1 MRITLTFTLLAA
13 SGSGAEAHAFAQRY
27 DLPLPL
33 WHYIAGAGAT
43 VALSVFAAALFARLN
58 LRPAPSL
65 RICVSHGLA
74 RWLEAALRL
83 LGLACLALLLAAGFL
98 GDQGDWDSNLLP
110 VGVWVLWWV
119 GLAFLAA
126 LLADLWPVLDPW
138 RSIGLWLFYTGPSRD
153 CRGLAKFGVW
163 PALLLFFFFAWAELV
178 WNENAVPRKLALLIV
193 AGSLFTWAGM
203 ALMGV
208 DAWRRH
214 CDAFGLF
221 FGLFGRFAPLTG
233 QRDPHGVTLV
243 LRPYGTGLKQD
254 EPPSISFMAFV
265 ILLLA
270 SVAFDGIN
278 ETPFWESITGLIVGA
293 LYDIGFVSAFG
304 YGAAGALTKTFGLLA
319 TPLVFALIYLAVSA
333 LTGRLCGQSALFT
346 ARRHVLSLTP
356 IAIGY
361 HLAHYLSYLL
371 IQGQA
376 ALPLLSDPLNLGW
389 DLFGW
394 RGREIDIGVVD
405 ARFIWLSAV
414 GSIIAGHVAA
424 IFLAH
429 QEGLRDSSGWAVVR
443 RQWPMSILMILYTML
458 SLWILSQPIVEV

>member
-1 MRITLTFTLLAA
+1 
-13 SGSGAEAHAFAQRY
+13 
-27 DLPLPL
+27 
-33 WHYIAGAGAT
+33 
-43 VALSVFAAALFARLN
+43 
-58 LRPAPSL
+58 
-65 RICVSHGLA
+65 
-74 RWLEAALRL
+74 
-83 LGLACLALLLAAGFL
+83 
-98 GDQGDWDSNLLP
+98 
-110 VGVWVLWWV
+110 
-119 GLAFLAA
+119 
-126 LLADLWPVLDPW
+126 
-138 RSIGLWLFYTGPSRD
+138 
-153 CRGLAKFGVW
+153 
-163 PALLLFFFFAWAELV
+163 
-178 WNENAVPRKLALLIV
+178 
-193 AGSLFTWAGM
+193 
-203 ALMGV
+203 
-208 DAWRRH
+208 
-214 CDAFGLF
+214 
-221 FGLFGRFAPLTG
+221 
-233 QRDPHGVTLV
+233 
-243 LRPYGTGLKQD
+243 
-254 EPPSISFMAFV
+254 MAFV

-278 ETPFWESITGLIVGA
+278 ETPFWESITGLIIRA

-443 RQWPMSILMILYTML
+443 KQLPMSILMILYTML